1 MQQIFIFFSLFGDIF
16 ASISVSEIHHL
27 LVRVTNKF
35 HEKVPLQIL
44 FHSIYMNKITIKMA
58 HSLKSLT
65 FVTDP
70 PVMTPGGG
78 VGMLMKPVWLLYLGG
93 T

>member
-1 MQQIFIFFSLFGDIF
+1 
-16 ASISVSEIHHL
+16 
-27 LVRVTNKF
+27 
-35 HEKVPLQIL
+35 
-44 FHSIYMNKITIKMA
+44 MNKITMKMA